1 MPIPSWINN
10 KHYHL
15 AMRTLEESIK
25 IKAPAATIWTALS
38 DFGDVAAWAPYMRIS
53 HFVGDQE
60 SGVGT
65 RRAMQHELGFRFEE
79 RVTAWFEGEGYDF
92 DVLKAPWP
100 MSRVRESWRMK
111 KRDTHVEVATR
122 VHYDMKLGLLGT
134 LLDWLLV
141 RFIVQR
147 EMRSGVRGL
156 KEYVE
161 R

>member
-1 MPIPSWINN
+1 
-10 KHYHL
+10 
-15 AMRTLEESIK
+15 MRTLTQSIT
-25 IKAPAATIWTALS
+25 IDAAPEKVWDALK

-53 HFVGDQE
+53 HLLGELE
-60 SGVGT
+60 SGAGV

-79 RVTAWFEGEGYDF
+79 VVTEWRDGQGYDF

-100 MSRVRESWRMK
+100 MKNVRESWQMDNTRETVK
-111 KRDTHVEVATR
+111 VNTR
-122 VHYDMKLGLLGT
+122 VEYDMKLGFLGA
-134 LLDWLLV
+134 LADFLLV
-141 RFIVQR
+141 RFIVLR